1 MSGPSLTRRGLLA
14 AGISMGFGAGVAG
27 CMLPVIP
34 KRPDPTVDDALNWI
48 VLGPD
53 GRFTLWSPRVEMG
66 QNVLGALRR
75 IAALELGIPEAAITV
90 RMAGTADIG
99 RVKATVGSD
108 SVRELLLPLSQACA
122 SLRRVLL
129 VRASARLGRP
139 AELLDLGARA
149 ITTPDGSAV
158 ALAELATPPIVLRAE
173 ALPLA
178 ALRAPAALGRQAQD
192 SVSARGSTRSP
203 ANANAGSTTSSTTNT
218 NTSNTIATT
227 TADSDPDIHEM
238 PQLRALVTG
247 APLFTADVRLPGL
260 LHAAV
265 LHPPWRPELGMPGPR
280 DVGLDEAALH
290 QVPGLVALLRLP
302 ELDGPAL
309 VAAHP
314 AALHALRAAAAPRW
328 PAPAN
333 VPDPMRSIDIDQ
345 RLQQGRLT
353 KDHGSVQDG
362 RWSVD
367 LRLDMPLAAHAGLE
381 PRCAVARFR
390 PDGALELWCGTQDPF
405 YVRDALA
412 RDHGLP
418 AEKVIVHAMRIG
430 GGFGSRAVVTVER
443 EAAFI
448 ARAVGAPVKLQWSR
462 EDEFLAGHHRPPY
475 SHRIRA
481 RLGPDGSVTDWWHA
495 LSSSHT
501 LFTSAAMPAWMQ
513 RITDLVG
520 DAGTARGQHAPY
532 AFTRQRRAMA
542 LTRLPLATGPWRGL
556 GAGPNGVAIEAA
568 MDALARQAGQDPVDF
583 RLRHLAAA
591 PAGEHLRSPARLA
604 EVLRRVAAR
613 ARRVPPAEPQTGER
627 IGRGVACAAYKGRS
641 LAAAVAEVVVTAQA
655 LRVTRIWCSHDC
667 GAMVDPRGVR
677 AQVEGNLVWGLGL
690 VLSDELP
697 APHGTPAITQLST
710 YALPRLADMPV
721 LDIDLVVNGEAP
733 SGAGESALAV
743 GAAAIFNAVAAA
755 MGRTPKRLPL
765 RAAELL
771 AEWPAGSPTDGA
783 AR

>member
-14 AGISMGFGAGVAG
+14 AGIAVGFGAGVAG

-53 GRFTLWSPRVEMG
+53 GRFMLWSPRVEMG

-108 SVRELLLPLSQACA
+108 SVQELLLPLSQACA

-129 VRASARLGRP
+129 ARASARLGRP
-139 AELLDLGARA
+139 AELLDLGMRA
-149 ITTPDGSAV
+149 ISAPDGSAV
-158 ALAELATPPIVLRAE
+158 ALAELAAPPIVLRAE
-173 ALPLA
+173 ETPLA
-178 ALRAPAALGRQAQD
+178 ALRVPAALGRLAQA
-192 SVSARGSTRSP
+192 SISARGSAGSP
-203 ANANAGSTTSSTTNT
+203 ATATDDTTTTSTTTSTNT
-218 NTSNTIATT
+218 ANRADVATA
-227 TADSDPDIHEM
+227 TADPDTGVHEM

-280 DVGLDEAALH
+280 DVGLDEAALR
-290 QVPGLVALLRLP
+290 QLPGLVALLRLP
-302 ELDGPAL
+302 ELDGPVL
-309 VAAHP
+309 VATHP
-314 AALHALRAAAAPRW
+314 AALPALRTAAAPRW
-328 PAPAN
+328 TAPAN
-333 VPDPMRSIDIDQ
+333 APDPMRSIDIDQ
-345 RLQQGRLT
+345 RLQPSRLT

-362 RWSVD
+362 PWSVD

-481 RLGPDGSVTDWWHA
+481 RLGRDGRVTDWWHA

-513 RITDLVG
+513 RFTDLVG

-591 PAGEHLRSPARLA
+591 PAGEHLQSPARLA

-613 ARRVPPAEPQTGER
+613 ARQVPPAVPQTGER

-655 LRVTRIWCSHDC
+655 IRVTRIWCSHDC

-697 APHGTPAITQLST
+697 APHGTPTITQLGA

-771 AEWPAGSPTDGA
+771 ADSPANGA